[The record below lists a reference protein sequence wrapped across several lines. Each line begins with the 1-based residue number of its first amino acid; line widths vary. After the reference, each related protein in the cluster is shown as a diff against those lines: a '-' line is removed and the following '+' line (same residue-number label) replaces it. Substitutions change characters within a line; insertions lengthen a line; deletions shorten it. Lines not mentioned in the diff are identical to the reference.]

1 LNSLIGGFRVGLQT
15 SWRLGKIIFP
25 ISFILTLL
33 KETVVMQW
41 VVSLFEPLMKVIGLQ
56 GDAALPLVLGNVLN
70 LYAALGAMLPM
81 NLTTKEA
88 LILAV
93 MLSFSHNLFI
103 ETSVATAVGVRAS
116 FILFVRIGFAILSA
130 FCIAHFWS
138 GGNEIVHHGIH
149 VEVTSYHNI
158 WSLIGGSIL
167 TSLKGILQL
176 VKIVF
181 PLMIVIQF
189 AKDYGWMDYVTKILS
204 PFTKLLGVEAKA
216 GVTLAAGLFFG
227 LAFGAG
233 VMIQAVKEDGVSKKD
248 LYLVFLFL
256 VACHAVVE
264 DTLLFIPLG
273 IPVLYLFLIRFFV
286 AFIVTVIVS
295 RVLGKIGSKKV
306 ESTSEFDVK

>member
-1 LNSLIGGFRVGLQT
+1 MNSLLGGLRVGLQT

-25 ISFILTLL
+25 ISLVLTLL
-33 KETVVMQW
+33 KDTVAMQW
-41 VVSLFEPLMKVIGLQ
+41 IVNLFEPLMKGIGLQ

-81 NLTTKEA
+81 DLTTKEA

-116 FILFVRIGFAILSA
+116 FVLFVRIGFAILSA
-130 FCIAHFWS
+130 LFISHFWA
-138 GGNEIVHHGIH
+138 GGSEIVHHGIH
-149 VEVTSYHNI
+149 VEVASYQSI
-158 WSLIGGSIL
+158 WGLIGGAIWTSI
-167 TSLKGILQL
+167 KGILQL

-189 AKDYGWMDYVTKILS
+189 AKDYGFMDYVTKILS

-233 VMIQAVKEDGVSKKD
+233 VMIQAVKDDGVSKKD

-306 ESTSEFDVK
+306 ESTSSFDVK

>member
-1 LNSLIGGFRVGLQT
+1 MNSLLGGLRVGLQT

-25 ISFILTLL
+25 ISLVLTLL
-33 KETVVMQW
+33 KDTVVMQW
-41 VVSLFEPLMKVIGLQ
+41 IVNLFEPLMKGIGLQ

-81 NLTTKEA
+81 DLTTKEA

-116 FILFVRIGFAILSA
+116 FVLFVRIGFAILSA
-130 FCIAHFWS
+130 FLISHLWT

-149 VEVTSYHNI
+149 VEVASYQSI
-158 WSLIGGSIL
+158 WGLIGSAIL

-181 PLMIVIQF
+181 PLMIVIQY
-189 AKDYGWMDYVTKILS
+189 AKDYGFMDYVTKVLS

-306 ESTSEFDVK
+306 ESTSSFDVK

>member
-1 LNSLIGGFRVGLQT
+1 
-15 SWRLGKIIFP
+15 
-25 ISFILTLL
+25 
-33 KETVVMQW
+33 
-41 VVSLFEPLMKVIGLQ
+41 
-56 GDAALPLVLGNVLN
+56 
-70 LYAALGAMLPM
+70 
-81 NLTTKEA
+81 
-88 LILAV
+88 
-93 MLSFSHNLFI
+93 
-103 ETSVATAVGVRAS
+103 
-116 FILFVRIGFAILSA
+116 
-130 FCIAHFWS
+130 
-138 GGNEIVHHGIH
+138 
-149 VEVTSYHNI
+149 
-158 WSLIGGSIL
+158 
-167 TSLKGILQL
+167 
-176 VKIVF
+176 
-181 PLMIVIQF
+181 MIVIQF

-306 ESTSEFDVK
+306 ESTSSFDVK